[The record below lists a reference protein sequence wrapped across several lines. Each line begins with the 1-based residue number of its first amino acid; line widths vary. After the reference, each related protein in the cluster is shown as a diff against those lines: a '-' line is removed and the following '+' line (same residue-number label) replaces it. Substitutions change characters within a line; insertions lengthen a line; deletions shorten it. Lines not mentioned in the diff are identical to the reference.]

1 VPLSPATSLAKV
13 DFLASGDAKA
23 DNSKTRLANRP
34 ARRTRQPRPAGLLAR
49 RGTRLASEPSH
60 HRVDGAA
67 MTRTKGWRNRENS
80 KAFG

>member
-1 VPLSPATSLAKV
+1 VPLLPATSLAKV
-13 DFLASGDAKA
+13 DFLASGDAKV

-34 ARRTRQPRPAGLLAR
+34 ASRTRQPRLARLLAR
-49 RGTRLASEPSH
+49 KGTRLASKPSH

-67 MTRTKGWRNRENS
+67 MTRTEGWRNRENS